1 MTKYNQ
7 ETERLMLLYYSKL
20 QERERRHYAFL
31 EAQKLGHGGKKYIEN
46 LLKISQKTIRKGG
59 KELANES
66 VYSLIRLGKQ
76 RRAGGGRKFF
86 CH

>member
-31 EAQKLGHGGKKYIEN
+31 EAQKLGHGGKRYVEK
-46 LLKISQKTIRKGG
+46 LFKISQKTIRKGG
-59 KELANES
+59 KELSNETI
-66 VYSLIRLGKQ
+66 YNLLISGKQ
-76 RRAGGGRKFF
+76 RQAGGGRKKF
-86 CH
+86 CR